1 MKYLLILFYFFGF
14 NSAPEEYTLNLSIEN
29 IQEVKGNI
37 EIGVYNTSDNFLKE
51 GKAIKTYSIAVTGN
65 SVIQEIKDLPK
76 GDYAISLYHDQNSD
90 GKINRNFIG
99 IPKEPYGFSNNFKP
113 KFSKPSFK
121 DCKFSI
127 SANKNLK
134 INLID

>member
-1 MKYLLILFYFFGF
+1 MKYLLILFYFFAF
-14 NSAPEEYTLNLSIEN
+14 HTTPEEYTLNLSIEN
-29 IQEVKGNI
+29 IQEVKGSI
-37 EIGVYNTSDNFLKE
+37 EIGVYNNSAHFLKE
-51 GKAIKTYSIAVTGN
+51 KKAIKTYSLPVTGN
-65 SVIQEIKDLPK
+65 SVNQKIKGLPK

-90 GKINRNFIG
+90 GKCNRNFIG

-121 DCKFSI
+121 DCKISI

-134 INLID
+134 IDLID